1 MKILYVTDVEGN
13 WEYFLRFVRTVAT
26 SPHSAGAL
34 SLVDGRLVLQPG
46 YIFVFGGDVGDKGN
60 GTLRLVHLLVDAKQR
75 YPDRVVL
82 IAGNRDVNK
91 MRWTSEFTDA
101 EMNLATMDPG
111 IKDGPHWIPEASRKH
126 LGIVPYLTQLLD
138 AQAATTAPVTEV
150 DLTSVNTP
158 VNRIKWI
165 LACTMGSDGDF
176 ERRRSEL
183 AFLRGCAADESISDD
198 DVLRSFRSSVDDG
211 GIVRTY
217 LKLCVLGIA
226 LGSTLIVHGGV
237 FAAKD
242 DGVRCCLGRVPP
254 VDSHTSYAEW
264 VAAIDASGPV
274 IDATV
279 DVGRWM
285 DELNAWY
292 RAQLHEWERFPTW
305 NADHTFRGGENL
317 QHYVNTGAAY
327 SVIAGRHLEPSG
339 MPKLMPQKLTDVLW
353 AQGYRRMLVG
363 HTPHGN
369 TPTIVKHRVTRN
381 HPPPGV
387 FQVVMCDTS
396 YSDTRAP
403 DMRGRCT
410 SIVVVDHPTASQ
422 DTAAWRRG
430 DDDRAHLWIEGHLDL
445 SQPPLVLDEVYG
457 FCPEHDLF
465 VGHVVAH
472 TGEWVKAPLA
482 NDRYL
487 VCAVTN
493 AHTYTYA
500 VKSTAELARFAAPT
514 TGVQRLE

>member
-13 WEYFLRFVRTVAT
+13 WDYFLRFVRTVAT

-150 DLTSVNTP
+150 DLTTVNTP
-158 VNRIKWI
+158 VRPDETS
-165 LACTMGSDGDF
+165 LRLVTGAGS
-176 ERRRSEL
+176 
-183 AFLRGCAADESISDD
+183 
-198 DVLRSFRSSVDDG
+198 
-211 GIVRTY
+211 
-217 LKLCVLGIA
+217 
-226 LGSTLIVHGGV
+226 
-237 FAAKD
+237 
-242 DGVRCCLGRVPP
+242 
-254 VDSHTSYAEW
+254 
-264 VAAIDASGPV
+264 
-274 IDATV
+274 
-279 DVGRWM
+279 
-285 DELNAWY
+285 
-292 RAQLHEWERFPTW
+292 
-305 NADHTFRGGENL
+305 GENL

-339 MPKLMPQKLTDVLW
+339 MPKLMPQMLTDVLW

-457 FCPEHDLF
+457 YCPEHDRF
-465 VGHVVAH
+465 VGHVLAH

-487 VCAVTN
+487 VCTVTN